1 MNTVIIHRADRFGL
15 ASLSVARTHR
25 ALEAARLRL
34 FNAASKPTGDVGRAE
49 TRSHAGARQ
58 SGAGFMLASH
68 DLDIRGAGNLLGD
81 EQSGHIKE
89 VGIEL
94 YHQMLEEAVA
104 AAKST
109 DDHGVLVEDQWT
121 PQMDIGLPVLIPE
134 AYVPDLGFD

>member
-1 MNTVIIHRADRFGL
+1 
-15 ASLSVARTHR
+15 
-25 ALEAARLRL
+25 
-34 FNAASKPTGDVGRAE
+34 
-49 TRSHAGARQ
+49 
-58 SGAGFMLASH
+58 MLASH

-121 PQMDIGLPVLIPE
+121 PQMDIGLPVLIPRRMCQTWGSTS
-134 AYVPDLGFD
+134 ALPPGSWSTRRGRN